1 MRNAILCLLLL
12 AAGPAA
18 ATSHQGHHGHG
29 QPTTAATAEAEG
41 EIRRVDPAAG
51 KVTIRHGP
59 IEKFDM
65 MGMSMVFAVRDPAV
79 LQDLV
84 AGDRVRF
91 ELESNGGA
99 LTVITIRKLE

>member
-29 QPTTAATAEAEG
+29 QPTTAATAEAE